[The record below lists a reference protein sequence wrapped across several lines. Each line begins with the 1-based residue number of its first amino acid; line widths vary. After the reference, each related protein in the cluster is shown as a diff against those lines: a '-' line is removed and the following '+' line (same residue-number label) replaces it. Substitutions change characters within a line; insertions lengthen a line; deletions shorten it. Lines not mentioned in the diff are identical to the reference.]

1 MSTPLN
7 QVTVSDTNL
16 TPIIQIVTWFCL
28 ATSLLAFLTHVGI
41 RLYLFRALKIES
53 WLVLL
58 ALVRSTGWRFPGTAY
73 DNFYQVFC
81 VVQSIAV
88 LLQTGHGLGKPL
100 HLLSNSD
107 IQSNLKVR
115 LFLAEQGSFS

>member
-1 MSTPLN
+1 MYLLWQLLLQSMSTPLN

-41 RLYLFRALKIES
+41 RFYLFRALKIET

-58 ALVRSTGWRFPGTAY
+58 ALVRSTR
-73 DNFYQVFC
+73 
-81 VVQSIAV
+81 
-88 LLQTGHGLGKPL
+88 
-100 HLLSNSD
+100 
-107 IQSNLKVR
+107 
-115 LFLAEQGSFS
+115 